1 MELNQRWQLFEA
13 ERNLS
18 GIRIAMAGRPLLN
31 LFGGKKITIIL
42 KKKKKNKTK
51 QMLAD
56 SALVATRLTPAAI
69 G

>member
-1 MELNQRWQLFEA
+1 MRRLPLTAPKCRCCFGMELNQRWQLFEA

-42 KKKKKNKTK
+42 KKK
-51 QMLAD
+51 
-56 SALVATRLTPAAI
+56 
-69 G
+69 